1 MEKQI
6 RIRVQGILE
15 KNNELLLVKHEK
27 NGKEYHLLPGGGVD
41 LGEDFRTALKREYL
55 EECNIVVEVGEML
68 FISEGIAPNGSRH
81 IVNIYFKVEYVSGE
95 LKVGVDGNLIGVEYI
110 EKSDIDKITLY
121 PNTKKELKDYFENG
135 STGIKY
141 LGNRWE

>member
-15 KNNELLLVKHEK
+15 KEDEVLLVRHEK
-27 NGKEYHLLPGGGVD
+27 NGVEYNLLPGGGVD

-55 EECNIVVEVGEML
+55 EECNIVVEVGDMI

-81 IVNIYFKVEYVSGE
+81 IVNVYFKVEYVSGE
-95 LKVGVDGNLIGVEYI
+95 LELGIDGNLIGVEYI
-110 EKSDIDKITLY
+110 KKSDIDKITLY

-135 STGIKY
+135 STGVKY